1 MRMAMG
7 VGGDVLGAPIT
18 PEQIVEQIRQAEQDG
33 FAAAWSVHFA
43 RGVDALSVLAAA
55 GAQTSRIE
63 LGVGVVPTYPRH
75 PLALAQQAATTQAIA
90 GGRVTL
96 GVGVSH
102 RPVIEGMHGI
112 PYSRPAAHMRDYLSV
127 LMPLLHQG
135 TVVHRGEFFSVDG
148 GFTVPGTSPVSVL
161 VAALSPRMTR
171 IAGEL
176 ADGVV
181 TWFAGPRTL
190 EDLVPALHESS
201 VGRPA
206 PRVVAAVPVAVC
218 ADAEA
223 GRRVAGEV
231 FARYGTLENYQRL
244 FEREGVTSPGEIAVV
259 GSESEVDKQLRRFA
273 DAGVTELWPTVFP
286 VGADAD
292 ASVRRTRALLLDVQ
306 RSLLSAKAG

>member
-148 GFTVPGTSPVSVL
+148 GFTVPGTSPVSVV

-181 TWFAGPRTL
+181 TWLAGPRTL
-190 EDLVPALHESS
+190 EDVVLPALRESS
-201 VGRPA
+201 AGRPA
-206 PRVVAAVPVAVC
+206 PRVIVAVPVAVC
-218 ADAEA
+218 TDAEA
-223 GRRVAGEV
+223 GRVTADET

-244 FEREGVTSPGEIAVV
+244 FQREGVTSPGRLAVV

-273 DAGVTELWPTVFP
+273 DAGATELWPTVFP
-286 VGADAD
+286 VGEDAD
-292 ASVRRTRALLLDVQ
+292 ASVRRTRALLADLAAE
-306 RSLLSAKAG
+306 S